1 MSILVPSTHPI
12 PSPNAPAARSEAALE
27 ISADEQVVFP
37 LRPIVPCAC
46 LTSDQIRRMDESF
59 ERIEREV
66 AQLHASL
73 DSGFF
78 GPVEKLLALDPA
90 KPLPLAG
97 NLALFEAGR
106 CIRDAAQELNGNL
119 WWVRHIEGPPGIL
132 CRYLTELYSLTTA
145 AHQRIALALKYD
157 IAPDRCMLSEAIE
170 LGQRARDLD
179 TESVTPLLQQARHN
193 LLAELHSRGPADLGA
208 GI

>member
-1 MSILVPSTHPI
+1 MLIFTPGSNPVPSPG
-12 PSPNAPAARSEAALE
+12 APAARSEAAQE
-27 ISADEQVVFP
+27 IPADEDMVFP
-37 LRPIVPCAC
+37 LRPILPCDS
-46 LTSDQIRRMDESF
+46 LTSDEIRRMDETF
-59 ERIEREV
+59 RRIEREV
-66 AQLHASL
+66 LQFCSSI
-73 DSGFF
+73 DKGFF
-78 GPVEKLLALDPA
+78 SPVEKLLAHDPA
-90 KPLPLAG
+90 APLPLEG

-145 AHQRIALALKYD
+145 AHKRIALALKYD
-157 IAPDRCMLSEAIE
+157 IAPDRCLLSEAIE